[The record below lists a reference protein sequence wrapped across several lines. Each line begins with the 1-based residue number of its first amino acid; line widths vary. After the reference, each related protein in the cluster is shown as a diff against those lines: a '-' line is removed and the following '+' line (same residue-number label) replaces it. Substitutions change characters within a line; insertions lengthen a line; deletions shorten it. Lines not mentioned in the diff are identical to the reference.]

1 MKIKKIIPFLFPIVF
16 LTLAILHSIFPQITI
31 DAITIALIILAFLP
45 WLPSLIK
52 EITLPGG
59 TKITFRDLKE
69 PSENI
74 IEEGKSE
81 DIEPK
86 FDEDDLKRQKQL
98 EYSIM
103 ENPSLA
109 LVSVRIEIEK
119 RIRELAQIH
128 LKPERIISL
137 KRTVSELVKKQILSP
152 SITGSLLE
160 LIHFGNK
167 AAHGEEVS
175 DDVVDWALEYAPK
188 ILSILDQYID
198 KVS

>member
-167 AAHGEEVS
+167 AVHGEEVS

>member
-1 MKIKKIIPFLFPIVF
+1 
-16 LTLAILHSIFPQITI
+16 
-31 DAITIALIILAFLP
+31 
-45 WLPSLIK
+45 
-52 EITLPGG
+52 
-59 TKITFRDLKE
+59 
-69 PSENI
+69 
-74 IEEGKSE
+74 
-81 DIEPK
+81 
-86 FDEDDLKRQKQL
+86 
-98 EYSIM
+98 M